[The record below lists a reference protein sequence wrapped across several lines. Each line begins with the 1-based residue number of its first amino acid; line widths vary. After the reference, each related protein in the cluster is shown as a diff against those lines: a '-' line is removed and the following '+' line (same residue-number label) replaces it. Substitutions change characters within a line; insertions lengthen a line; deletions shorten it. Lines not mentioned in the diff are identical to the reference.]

1 MAYDQFDIDQT
12 PVLQLN
18 SSEKNVPMLH
28 ITVSYNKNPEDILGD
43 AQYCRRVNEDR
54 LKRSDEVVDRR
65 LVIDS
70 RLPSNPV
77 YIRRNRDKHQ

>member
-12 PVLQLN
+12 PVLQLT
-18 SSEKNVPMLH
+18 SSEKNVPVLH
-28 ITVSYNKNPEDILGD
+28 IPVSNNKNPEDILGD
-43 AQYCRRVNEDR
+43 VPYCRRVNEDI

-77 YIRRNRDKHQ
+77 YLYRPGA

>member
-12 PVLQLN
+12 PVLQLT
-18 SSEKNVPMLH
+18 SYEKNVPALH
-28 ITVSYNKNPEDILGD
+28 IPVSYNNSPEDILGD

-65 LVIDS
+65 LVIDG

-77 YIRRNRDKHQ
+77 YLYRPGV

>member
-12 PVLQLN
+12 PVLQLT
-18 SSEKNVPMLH
+18 SYEKNVPALH
-28 ITVSYNKNPEDILGD
+28 IPVSYNKNPEDILGD
-43 AQYCRRVNEDR
+43 AQYRRRVNEDR

-65 LVIDS
+65 LVIDG

-77 YIRRNRDKHQ
+77 YLYRSDA